1 MNLIKLVTLSTLPES
16 LLQKVLN
23 HSRSRENQAQRG
35 KDSTS
40 TKRPL
45 ERNAFARLTDWIEIS
60 NEELEFLQYTLAFGQ
75 VLQTSELSKFILLKR
90 RDQLSDMLVSAR
102 KQMWQLE
109 TELQKL
115 QLNQE
120 DKFDFTHHEQMKEV
134 KKQLGKFHAQTIVL
148 QESLEAKDSLP
159 NL

>member
-1 MNLIKLVTLSTLPES
+1 MNVLKLITLSSLPDS
-16 LLQKVLN
+16 LLQKMLN
-23 HSRSRENQAQRG
+23 HLCSRKNQAQPG

-109 TELQKL
+109 AELQKL